1 MQLPVAGLLR
11 RLASTGG
18 LMRAELVGAGV
29 LPPLCCALVR
39 YVQRAR
45 CSATTD
51 EMLNVV
57 AEICKTQNRTRV
69 AAGCTEISRANRM
82 AGELAAQLARAGQT
96 TSSSRRRLCESLER
110 TGVLSAA
117 LQALQVLAL
126 APFLCCRTCM
136 WQGMWISSVVFSSRY
151 IQRKSSWQFHAVAC
165 FTPTSRCAVV
175 SVQGWPESGVGFG
188 DKCGKVC

>member
-1 MQLPVAGLLR
+1 MVNALELHSEEPKVQLPVAGLLR

-126 APFLCCRTCM
+126 APFLCCRSCM
-136 WQGMWISSVVFSSRY
+136 WQGMWIS
-151 IQRKSSWQFHAVAC
+151 
-165 FTPTSRCAVV
+165 
-175 SVQGWPESGVGFG
+175 
-188 DKCGKVC
+188 KCGFLLQVYPTEKLVAVPCCCLLHAYFEVRSC